1 MGFGDAVATF
11 VGKAKD
17 TFALG
22 NFEAQLVSFMGFIM
36 FGLLSVPMG
45 IVQDRIGKKKTLL
58 TGLATALV
66 GVLIVLCLG
75 ISNYAVFLC
84 AVLIFGAGAAIL
96 QVAGNPIMRDVSD
109 EGRYSSNLSLGQ
121 FIKAIGS
128 NTAPVVFVLLALFAG
143 AGAVEGGEGAKSS
156 AWEWNV
162 VFAIF
167 AVGIA
172 ATIFFVSRLDIRES
186 KGAGAASV
194 GSTLSLLG
202 NPFVLAM
209 VAGIF
214 VYVGAENCVS
224 NGMPIYF
231 TDKFGV
237 SSDLATQYVTYF
249 FLAIMAA
256 RLAGAAVLRNVK
268 PKTFLVV
275 SAVVSLVGFAMLI
288 PENKALATC
297 ALFVIA
303 VGYANVFP
311 LIFSIAIDRMPEKSN
326 QLSGLM
332 VTAIVGAA
340 FIPPIMGAVADAAGT
355 LAGFIVPVVAMVYVL
370 ALSLSIKKA

>member
-1 MGFGDAVATF
+1 
-11 VGKAKD
+11 
-17 TFALG
+17 
-22 NFEAQLVSFMGFIM
+22 
-36 FGLLSVPMG
+36 
-45 IVQDRIGKKKTLL
+45 
-58 TGLATALV
+58 
-66 GVLIVLCLG
+66 
-75 ISNYAVFLC
+75 
-84 AVLIFGAGAAIL
+84 
-96 QVAGNPIMRDVSD
+96 
-109 EGRYSSNLSLGQ
+109 
-121 FIKAIGS
+121 
-128 NTAPVVFVLLALFAG
+128 
-143 AGAVEGGEGAKSS
+143 
-156 AWEWNV
+156 
-162 VFAIF
+162 
-167 AVGIA
+167 
-172 ATIFFVSRLDIRES
+172 
-186 KGAGAASV
+186 
-194 GSTLSLLG
+194 
-202 NPFVLAM
+202 
-209 VAGIF
+209 
-214 VYVGAENCVS
+214 
-224 NGMPIYF
+224 MPIYF

-237 SSDLATQYVTYF
+237 PSDLATQYVTYF

-268 PKTFLVV
+268 PKTFLVA